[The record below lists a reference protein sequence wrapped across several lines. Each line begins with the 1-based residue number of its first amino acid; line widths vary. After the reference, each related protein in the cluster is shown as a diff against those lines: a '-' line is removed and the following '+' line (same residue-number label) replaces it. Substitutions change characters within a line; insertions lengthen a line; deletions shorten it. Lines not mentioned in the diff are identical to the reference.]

1 MKYLFRALLEI
12 NTLEKFHKKKQLLME
27 SRDGKMKIFP
37 NLKNP
42 FVTKINKPQSYAQE
56 KYKDPYKILITL
68 DHVIF

>member
-1 MKYLFRALLEI
+1 
-12 NTLEKFHKKKQLLME
+12 ME